1 MSSGSFVYYLHYNE
15 CGLLSGL
22 TRRRSSEVVQ
32 TSAGPFVISGCL
44 CKTPCVVGCS
54 QSTSIC
60 SDGCLVGLIQ
70 GARNCGSAAASFSSS
85 EFHGPPLDSAASAGL
100 IDHGHCMD
108 QADLYRLYCSSG
120 FVTKKDHI
128 TGDPAYVV
136 QIFLSLAKGGKGP
149 NPFLSFG
156 SARGLLGFVGHWSR
170 MQRLRVGTSAF
181 TMECVRAGNVRKW
194 VIDIDGK
201 PEELHAIGLCAS
213 KKGCTAAEVEVVDS
227 LALRYAGMV
236 LRCLKD
242 ISFLG
247 LNNDLFFT
255 MLRRHASK
263 GERNEKSEVLYSKLS
278 IHLTLN
284 VAALHEEWLKAMG
297 EVYRVLDGV
306 WAKVKQ
312 EERASIVP
320 VWMKG
325 EEEQRALRLL
335 EVDDRSI
342 VRNSTGQN
350 ISILFSNKMRKPG
363 EPVEAQPLFAFAG
376 LFHVGTKASGFA
388 GEQWVP
394 QYFAVDCIAY
404 DCSRYIFSSMAVID
418 PLCCQGGGK
427 GWDSW
432 KAAKV
437 LRVNTWNAQQEK
449 KRKRLGVE
457 DVGNVYGKGRVLISE
472 AGARSN
478 KWFDIQEILPLY
490 AYKLLIGSSTVAS
503 FSADRL
509 YTSSLPSCISGELKP
524 LENIWCVQLQKMR
537 VCPRRYL
544 HGQHDALVPH
554 TSNGCKVCVYMKE
567 GGSKVRVFAFCHG
580 CRTSRHCVGKNGK
593 LGSGG
598 FVLER
603 ERGDSA
609 LNWPWVEIFPED
621 SQ

>member
-1 MSSGSFVYYLHYNE
+1 MSAGSFVYYLHYNE
-15 CGLLSGL
+15 CGMLSGV
-22 TRRRSSEVVQ
+22 TRRRSSHYIQ
-32 TSAGPFVISGCL
+32 SAAGLSVISGCL
-44 CKTPCVVGCS
+44 CNTPCVVGGS
-54 QSTSIC
+54 GSKSVC
-60 SDGCLVGLIQ
+60 SDGCLVGLVE
-70 GARNCGSAAASFSSS
+70 GARNCGGAAASFSSS
-85 EFHGPPLDSAASAGL
+85 SSEFDGPPLDSTTSGGL
-100 IDHGHCMD
+100 TGHRHCMD
-108 QADLYRLYCSSG
+108 QADLYQLYCSSG
-120 FVTKKDHI
+120 FVTKKDQI

-136 QIFLSLAKGGKGP
+136 QVFLSLAKDGKGP

-181 TMECVRAGNVRKW
+181 AMECVRAGNVRKW

-213 KKGCTAAEVEVVDS
+213 KNGCTAAEVEVVDS
-227 LALRYAGMV
+227 LAVRYAGMV

-278 IHLTLN
+278 IHVTLN
-284 VAALHEEWLKAMG
+284 VAALHEEWLTAMG
-297 EVYRVLDGV
+297 EVYRVLDTA

-312 EERASIVP
+312 EERPNIVP
-320 VWMKG
+320 VWMQA
-325 EEEQRALRLL
+325 EEEQKALRLL

-350 ISILFSNKMRKPG
+350 ISILFSNKMLKPG

-376 LFHVGTKASGFA
+376 LFHMGTKASGFG

-394 QYFAVDCIAY
+394 RHFAVDCIAY

-418 PLCCQGGGK
+418 PLCCQGGGS

-437 LRVNTWNAQQEK
+437 LRLKTWNAQQEK
-449 KRKRLGVE
+449 KRKRVDVE
-457 DVGNVYGKGRVLISE
+457 DVKGVCGKGRVVISE
-472 AGARSN
+472 AQATSK
-478 KWFDIQEILPLY
+478 KWFDIQKILPLY
-490 AYKLLIGSSTVAS
+490 AYKLLIGSSTKAS

-544 HGQHDALVPH
+544 RGQDDAHVPH
-554 TSNGCKVCVYMKE
+554 TSNGCKVCVYME
-567 GGSKVRVFAFCHG
+567 GGGVRCVFLH
-580 CRTSRHCVGKNGK
+580 
-593 LGSGG
+593 
-598 FVLER
+598 FVM
-603 ERGDSA
+603 A
-609 LNWPWVEIFPED
+609 VEHQGIM
-621 SQ
+621 